1 MLIFMNKKK
10 MNGIVK
16 VAIIDPVAME
26 PTAAKMAPSASD
38 LAY

>member
-16 VAIIDPVAME
+16 VISIVPPATP
-26 PTAAKMAPSASD
+26 PTAAIIAPSASD